1 MSKID
6 SWEIELVKKAIQ
18 EAREFATVA
27 KEPSLVEALHQY
39 ADALQESLEKAM
51 S

>member
-1 MSKID
+1 MSTINP
-6 SWEIELVKKAIQ
+6 WEIVCVQKAIK
-18 EAREFATVA
+18 EAREFAKVA
-27 KEPSLVEALHQY
+27 EEPSLVEALHQY